1 MRNHS
6 THSLH
11 RHDPARAALLMIAST
26 LLFAFM
32 AVLIKRV
39 SAALPN
45 EMVVFFRSSVGLL
58 VLLPW
63 LVRGGLSAIATRN
76 PGGHLV
82 RSLAGLAAMYCY
94 FYAIGHI
101 PLAEATLL
109 NYSTPLFIPL
119 VALAWL
125 GERPPARLWPAVLLG
140 FAGIALILKP
150 GMGLF
155 SSAAFVGLAAGLLT
169 AVAMTGVRGLTRTEP
184 PLRIVFYFSLIASL
198 VSSVPLT
205 WAWQTPS
212 AATWVL
218 LLAIGAL
225 ASAAQVLMT
234 RAYAR
239 APAAQVGPF
248 TYSAVVFAGIA
259 GWLWWDET
267 LDLLSLA
274 GIVLVSIAG
283 AVAIRRENVA
293 VAPAGEIAAKE

>member
-1 MRNHS
+1 M
-6 THSLH
+6 L
-11 RHDPARAALLMIAST
+11 AST
-26 LLFAFM
+26 LLFAIM
-32 AVLIKRV
+32 AVLIKYV
-39 SAALPN
+39 SATLPN

-63 LVRGGLSAIATRN
+63 LLRDGLTALATRN
-76 PGGHLV
+76 LRGHLV

-119 VALAWL
+119 VAVAWL
-125 GERPPARLWPAVLLG
+125 GERPPKRLWPAVLLG

-150 GMGLF
+150 GMQLF
-155 SSAAFVGLAAGLLT
+155 TPAALVGLAAGLLT

-184 PLRIVFYFSLIASL
+184 SLRIVFYFSLIASL

-212 AATWVL
+212 AGVWGL
-218 LLAIGAL
+218 LLAIGIL
-225 ASAAQVLMT
+225 ASGAQILMT

-248 TYSAVVFAGIA
+248 SYAAVVFAGVA

-267 LDLLSLA
+267 LDVLSLA
-274 GIVLVSIAG
+274 GIVLVSMAG
-283 AVAIRRENVA
+283 AVAVRRENA
-293 VAPAGEIAAKE
+293 ALAPAGEIADKA